1 MLKIFKQEPEPERQD
16 QPTPDADKV
25 YQLNQLIDLQ
35 IERNRLALSAQYIA
49 LGLTLTLVLATI
61 LSIYRNR

>member
-1 MLKIFKQEPEPERQD
+1 MLNIFRKDPEPERQD
-16 QPTPDADKV
+16 QPPDAEK
-25 YQLNQLIDLQ
+25 LNQLIDLQ

-49 LGLTLTLVLATI
+49 LGLTLTLVLATT

>member
-1 MLKIFKQEPEPERQD
+1 MLNIFRKEAEPERQD
-16 QPTPDADKV
+16 QPTPDADK
-25 YQLNQLIDLQ
+25 LNQLIDLQ

-49 LGLTLTLVLATI
+49 LGLTLTLVLATT

>member
-16 QPTPDADKV
+16 QPAMDPEK
-25 YQLNQLIDLQ
+25 LNQLIDLQ

>member
-1 MLKIFKQEPEPERQD
+1 MLNIFKQKPEPERQD
-16 QPTPDADKV
+16 QPTPDADK
-25 YQLNQLIDLQ
+25 LNQLIDLQ

>member
-1 MLKIFKQEPEPERQD
+1 MDPE
-16 QPTPDADKV
+16 K
-25 YQLNQLIDLQ
+25 LNQLIDLQ

>member
-16 QPTPDADKV
+16 QPTPDADK
-25 YQLNQLIDLQ
+25 LNQLIDLQ
-35 IERNRLALSAQYIA
+35 IERNRLELSAQYIA